1 MGKIIM
7 SIMPMLCVVIGLVVI
22 DVAFYFLALVAGLA
36 VTGISLIIIGF
47 LIGTAINVLAPQV
60 K

>member
-1 MGKIIM
+1 
-7 SIMPMLCVVIGLVVI
+7 MPMLCVVIGLVVI